1 MYCPKCG
8 ATNADAAATC
18 AQCGAPIKEIPNYLA
33 QSILVTLLCCL
44 PLGIPAIV
52 YAASVNG
59 KALAGDLPGA
69 MEASR
74 KARLWCWWSFG
85 FGLVYV
91 LVFLV
96 GMLAAILIPAVSKA
110 TTSAGMVKTVSNGEN
125 IYQAAFAGQMD
136 AVMLGNDAAGW
147 PKTGEYRTST
157 EYFIHLVTSG
167 VLNVSYDFFAA
178 PGVPPAK
185 TSDPRKFTAENN
197 AWRLVLGLD
206 KAGEGTPYLFTKNY
220 DPTRL
225 PGENEPIGLTDSP
238 PFGRQG
244 MVVVLKGGSAFTL
257 KGNQLKSDFFNPAG
271 TPPPGIDVTI
281 VGP

>member
-1 MYCPKCG
+1 MFCPKCG
-8 ATNADAAATC
+8 AANDDAVPVC
-18 AQCGAPIKEIPNYLA
+18 AQCGAAIKEIPNYLA

-52 YAASVNG
+52 YAAGVNG
-59 KALAGDLPGA
+59 KWQSGDVRGA

-74 KARLWCWWSFG
+74 KAKLWCWWSFG

-91 LVFLV
+91 LVFVV

-110 TTSAGMVKTVSNGEN
+110 TTSAGMVQTVSNGKN
-125 IYQAAFAGQMD
+125 IYRAAFASQME
-136 AVMLGNDAAGW
+136 AEMLGTGTAGW
-147 PKTGEYRTST
+147 PKTGQYRTST
-157 EYFIHLVTSG
+157 EYFVHLVTSG

-185 TSDPRKFTAENN
+185 TTDPRQFTADNN

-206 KAGEGTPYLFTKNY
+206 PASEGTPFLFTKNY
-220 DPTRL
+220 DPDRL
-225 PGENEPIGLTDSP
+225 PEENEPIGLTDSP

-244 MVVVLKGGSAFTL
+244 VVVVLKGGSAYTL
-257 KGNQLKSDFFNPAG
+257 KGPMLRGETFNPAG
-271 TPPPGIDVTI
+271 ALPPGAEVSI